1 MFAIAIRDQVCAFNA
16 STQGPHESV
25 QCPVMFDIMFSD
37 EKSAVNALPAASTQH
52 WASQRDRAMDLC
64 TDHLLN
70 IFSIYTQRN
79 FFCVC
84 VCMTSVN
91 DSK

>member
-1 MFAIAIRDQVCAFNA
+1 MIKFVRLTRALRDH
-16 STQGPHESV
+16 TGDESV

-37 EKSAVNALPAASTQH
+37 EKSVVNALPAASTQH